1 MFDALVSPFV
11 EFPFMRRALVAVM
24 VLGVSAA
31 PVGVFLML
39 RRMSLTGDAM
49 AHAILPGVA
58 IGYFVA
64 GLSVGAM
71 TLGGLAAGVAVAL
84 AAGAIAR
91 VGALKEDATLAAFYL
106 VALALGVLLVS
117 TRGSS
122 VDLLHILF
130 GNVLA
135 VDDDALFLLAGV
147 ATATL
152 VVLALVWRALVL
164 DTVDPGFLGAVGR
177 AGGVAH
183 LAFLGLVVANLVA
196 AFQALGTLL
205 GVAVMVLPAVVGRLW
220 SADLD
225 RIMAIAVAVAVL
237 GGAAGLVAS
246 YHADTATGPTVV
258 LALGAALF
266 VSLLLGRSG
275 GLLWRVVK
283 RRHLEA

>member
-1 MFDALVSPFV
+1 VIDLLVQPFV
-11 EFPFMRRALVAVM
+11 ELPFMRRALVAVT

-58 IGYFVA
+58 VGYFVA

-71 TLGGLAAGVAVAL
+71 TLGGLVAGVAVAL
-84 AAGAIAR
+84 LAGAVAR
-91 VGALKEDATLAAFYL
+91 AGALKEDATLAAFYL
-106 VALALGVLLVS
+106 IALALGVLLVS
-117 TRGSS
+117 ARGSS

-135 VDDDALFLLAGV
+135 ADDDALFLLAGV

-152 VVLALVWRALVL
+152 LTLALVWRALVL
-164 DTVDPGFLGAVGR
+164 DTVDPGFLGSVSQ
-177 AGGVAH
+177 AGSLAH

-205 GVAVMVLPAVVGRLW
+205 GVAVMVLPAVIGRLW

-225 RIMAIAVAVAVL
+225 RIIAVAVAVAN
-237 GGAAGLVAS
+237 GAVGLLVS
-246 YHADTATGPTVV
+246 YHADTATGPTIV
-258 LALGAALF
+258 LTLGAALF
-266 VSLLLGRSG
+266 VSLVFGRSG

>member
-1 MFDALVSPFV
+1 MIDLLVQPFV
-11 EFPFMRRALVAVM
+11 EFPFMRRALVAVT
-24 VLGVSAA
+24 VLAISAA

-39 RRMSLTGDAM
+39 RRMSLTGDAI

-58 IGYFVA
+58 VGYFVA

-71 TLGGLAAGVAVAL
+71 TIGGLFAGVAVAL
-84 AAGAIAR
+84 LAGAVAR
-91 VGALKEDATLAAFYL
+91 AGALKEDATLAAFYL
-106 VALALGVLLVS
+106 IALALGVLLVS
-117 TRGSS
+117 ARGSS

-135 VDDDALFLLAGV
+135 ADDDALFLLAGV
-147 ATATL
+147 ASATL
-152 VVLALVWRALVL
+152 ATLALVWRALVL
-164 DTVDPGFLGAVGR
+164 DTVDPSFLSSVSR
-177 AGGVAH
+177 SGGVAH

-205 GVAVMVLPAVVGRLW
+205 GVAMMVLPAVIGRLW

-225 RIMAIAVAVAVL
+225 RIVAIAIATAVTSGAL
-237 GGAAGLVAS
+237 GLLLS
-246 YHADTATGPTVV
+246 YHTDTATGPTIV
-258 LALGAALF
+258 LTLGAAL
-266 VSLLLGRSG
+266 VLSLVVGRSG